1 MNWIIGK
8 IGLENTL
15 RIAFYIFCF
24 LAGYYCCYLRS
35 FAAEK
40 EYIAQ
45 AEQQRAQLIEQARA
59 QEWAA
64 QVRIGEIE
72 TKNINEQAQEQAKYE
87 AIINELHNR
96 RIADTTSVQC
106 PNTGSTSN
114 MSAKASNTGALECYT
129 RGTLQGKIRESLA
142 ITRECDKLASDY
154 NALLEI
160 CK

>member
-8 IGLENTL
+8 IGLEKTV
-15 RIAFYIFCF
+15 RIALCIFFC

-59 QEWAA
+59 QEWEAR
-64 QVRIGEIE
+64 VRIGEIE

-96 RIADTTSVQC
+96 RIADTTSVQ
-106 PNTGSTSN
+106 
-114 MSAKASNTGALECYT
+114 
-129 RGTLQGKIRESLA
+129 
-142 ITRECDKLASDY
+142 
-154 NALLEI
+154 
-160 CK
+160 